1 MEAQRKLVYHMEN
14 KVNELW
20 LRLDYCTEKNRQGK
34 KYDGEE
40 GGRNLATVKT
50 FGVSAKERPLEGT
63 SERNNYGY
71 KAPDNPDEMDNSIG
85 QEQEQEE

>member
-1 MEAQRKLVYHMEN
+1 MEAQRKLVDHMEN

-34 KYDGEE
+34 KYDWEE

-50 FGVSAKERPLEGT
+50 FGVLAKERPHEGT
-63 SERNNYGY
+63 SEII
-71 KAPDNPDEMDNSIG
+71 MDIRLPTT
-85 QEQEQEE
+85 QMKWIIV